1 MTNWSLND
9 LAWSW
14 GQEERRLRGRLGD
27 SRGQGGQSR
36 RLGDPWCQQRHLM
49 ICKAA
54 QVSKRSKG
62 VKGDVELSKGRRPVG
77 PRGQV
82 ELLVDPMCLKG
93 RFHGYSTALMEK
105 IR

>member
-1 MTNWSLND
+1 
-9 LAWSW
+9 
-14 GQEERRLRGRLGD
+14 
-27 SRGQGGQSR
+27 
-36 RLGDPWCQQRHLM
+36 M

-62 VKGDVELSKGRRPVG
+62 VKGDVEVSKGRRPVG

-82 ELLVDPMCLKG
+82 ELLVDPICSKG

>member
-1 MTNWSLND
+1 
-9 LAWSW
+9 
-14 GQEERRLRGRLGD
+14 
-27 SRGQGGQSR
+27 
-36 RLGDPWCQQRHLM
+36 M

-62 VKGDVELSKGRRPVG
+62 VKGDVEVSKGRRPVGPRG

-82 ELLVDPMCLKG
+82 ELLVDPMYSKG
-93 RFHGYSTALMEK
+93 RFDGYSTALMEN